1 MNTQPAISIQGL
13 TKQYAGTN
21 KPSLSNLNLQVNSG
35 EVYGFLGPNGAG
47 KSTTI
52 RTLMNFLQPTKGTAH
67 IMGLD
72 IVNDSVAIKRHVGYL
87 SGDFDIY
94 HKMTGNQ
101 YIDYLSDLQGDTDK
115 KYAKDIAQRLQA
127 VMNRRVGSLSRGQKQ
142 KIGIIQAFMHKP
154 NILILDEPS
163 SGLDPLMQEMFYE
176 LINEAKHRGAAVF
189 ISSHIMSEVQKV
201 CDRVGIIRSG
211 KLIAERTIADLSKE
225 ASQTFDVTFADK
237 PPLAELKKIS
247 GLTVTHQHHNQVAIT
262 MKGDLQQ
269 FFKLLGMQKILSFD
283 TRTLDLEDT
292 FLHYYQ
298 NGGTK

>member
-67 IMGLD
+67 ILGLD

-94 HKMTGNQ
+94 HKMTGSQ

>member
-1 MNTQPAISIQGL
+1 
-13 TKQYAGTN
+13 
-21 KPSLSNLNLQVNSG
+21 
-35 EVYGFLGPNGAG
+35 
-47 KSTTI
+47 
-52 RTLMNFLQPTKGTAH
+52 
-67 IMGLD
+67 
-72 IVNDSVAIKRHVGYL
+72 
-87 SGDFDIY
+87 
-94 HKMTGNQ
+94 
-101 YIDYLSDLQGDTDK
+101 
-115 KYAKDIAQRLQA
+115 
-127 VMNRRVGSLSRGQKQ
+127 
-142 KIGIIQAFMHKP
+142 MHKP

>member
-67 IMGLD
+67 ILGLD

>member
-21 KPSLSNLNLQVNSG
+21 KPSLSNLNVQVNSG

-67 IMGLD
+67 ILGLD

-94 HKMTGNQ
+94 HKMTGSQ